1 VLEAQRERGLSEN
14 MTFYN
19 AVLDALWELGQ
30 HARAVKLMQSA
41 LARGTFPEAV
51 KRSETIWAVDVHRM
65 SSGAALALLYSWLVE
80 LRAIRKVGVGMFL
93 GFGGLGFCERWESVG
108 VRMVLG
114 FGGLGFCE
122 GDKEG
127 GDLCGLG
134 CF

>member
-1 VLEAQRERGLSEN
+1 MFESGLVKQGPFPSHRWQEVEFVLEAQRERGLSEN

-80 LRAIRKVGVGMFL
+80 LRAIRKVGVWDVF
-93 GFGGLGFCERWESVG
+93 RVWEVG
-108 VRMVLG
+108 IL
-114 FGGLGFCE
+114 
-122 GDKEG
+122 
-127 GDLCGLG
+127 
-134 CF
+134 